1 MPFFVQTGEFSARFL
16 LKLPVDFSNIPTYL
30 LKVKIYNC
38 QCENINELLRNYLTL
53 NICMVGLPAFVRMM
67 NSIKILIAWK
77 FIKFLWYLG
86 AKIVALK
93 VILKW
98 PFYKIKG
105 I

>member
-38 QCENINELLRNYLTL
+38 RCENINEPLSNYLTL

-67 NSIKILIAWK
+67 NSIKILIA
-77 FIKFLWYLG
+77 
-86 AKIVALK
+86 
-93 VILKW
+93 
-98 PFYKIKG
+98 
-105 I
+105 